1 MTEKDLRNAIRQQL
15 AEAFTTAHAVDRTLE
30 RFLNQA
36 DIRPEVPHEVY
47 ELIMQ
52 NMTWVKQNIKFNPD
66 KGYQVHLMNLPNFY
80 QHWEPGKDEAS
91 SQGDMVYALI
101 RKNKIVSVFF
111 RRKPQRFKL
120 MPAVD
125 EEVSVEQLMSLPK
138 AKDGK
143 VHFNT
148 MPQKQGPGSR
158 KKYVL
163 DLPVVTIQGKEWFVD
178 EEKNRII
185 YTKNIKRTLGID
197 DALEQLPEEEAEKIF
212 DQSSWVYPET
222 D

>member
-15 AEAFTTAHAVDRTLE
+15 AEAFATAHAVDRTLE

-36 DIRPEVPHEVY
+36 DIRPEVPYEVY
-47 ELIMQ
+47 ERIMQ
-52 NMTWVKQNIKFNPD
+52 NMTWVKQNVRFNPD
-66 KGYQVHLMNLPNFY
+66 KSYQVHLINLPQFY
-80 QHWEPGKDEAS
+80 QHWEKGNHEAS

-101 RKNKIVSVFF
+101 RNNMIVSVFF
-111 RRKPQRFKL
+111 RRKPQRFHL

-125 EEVSVEQLMSLPK
+125 EEVSVEQLMSLPQ
-138 AKDGK
+138 AEDGK
-143 VHFNT
+143 VHFST
-148 MPQKQGPGSR
+148 MPQKPGSGSR

-163 DLPVVTIQGKEWFVD
+163 DLPVVTLQGKEWFVD
-178 EEKNRII
+178 EPNGIII
-185 YTKNIKRTLGID
+185 YTKNIKRTMDID

-212 DQSSWVYPET
+212 DQSSWIHPEQ